1 MPELPEVETVCRG
14 LAPAMEGAT
23 ILDVEQ
29 RRPDLRFPLPNRFA
43 ARLVGQRVARLW
55 RRAKFLVADLSG
67 GESLIMHLGMSGRFT
82 ISPTHATPDK
92 RKPRALAQFVT
103 DTGGIA
109 AHDHIVFAM
118 SSGQQVT
125 FNDPRRFGYMDLVD
139 TADLASCK
147 HLVNLGVE
155 PLSNGFH
162 ADYLAAKARGK
173 SADVKAFLLDQRTVA
188 GLGNIYVCEAL
199 FRAGISPKRKAGTL
213 ATANGRPAKRTEQL
227 VPAIRDVLTEAIAAG
242 GSTLRDYADANGAL
256 GYFQHTFRVYGQAD
270 APCQNADCGRPIRRI
285 VQAGRSTFYCSA
297 CQR

>member
-1 MPELPEVETVCRG
+1 
-14 LAPAMEGAT
+14 MEGAT

-82 ISPTHATPDK
+82 ITPTRATPDK

-109 AHDHIVFAM
+109 AHDHVVFAM
-118 SSGQQVT
+118 SSGQQIT

-147 HLVNLGVE
+147 HLANLGVE

-199 FRAGISPKRKAGTL
+199 FRAGISPKRRAGTL
-213 ATANGRPAKRTEQL
+213 ATANGRPAKRTERL

-270 APCQNADCGRPIRRI
+270 TPCQNTDCGRPIRRI